1 MKKALILLLVA
12 ALLLTSAAQA
22 SNYFEDCDYYRQHG
36 VHNFKDL
43 YWATHPSCTEVG
55 VMWVECKTCGY
66 TAIAPRD
73 TAPHNY
79 GPWTEIKA
87 ATDNSKGMRSH
98 KCKDCGASA
107 TEEFYPSG
115 TVYPGRNKEAIIELQ
130 EMLAELGLLARVTG
144 EYDKATED
152 ALRTVQKEANFPIT
166 GIGWPQTLAYLQQK
180 LGGNTTAPVAEPTA
194 APQQESVVPAA
205 AAPDEHQF
213 TQQPFCSKMDIS
225 TGVVATVYCAAH
237 QELIE
242 SCEAMLSLAQ
252 TDALRLQALTMYRMM
267 LESDLQLRY
276 AQWHEAAA
284 DETKQLVLSHQ
295 AMSTNYLA
303 MQEMTWKLQYGE
315 TDVRVLENVVN
326 ALKQQCSEVCM
337 MSAQDVT
344 QGY

>member
-152 ALRTVQKEANFPIT
+152 ALRTVQKEANSPHHRHRLAPNAGVLAAKARRQHHCPRCGT
-166 GIGWPQTLAYLQQK
+166 DCRSPAGIR
-180 LGGNTTAPVAEPTA
+180 
-194 APQQESVVPAA
+194 
-205 AAPDEHQF
+205 
-213 TQQPFCSKMDIS
+213 CSGCCY
-225 TGVVATVYCAAH
+225 T
-237 QELIE
+237 
-242 SCEAMLSLAQ
+242 
-252 TDALRLQALTMYRMM
+252 
-267 LESDLQLRY
+267 
-276 AQWHEAAA
+276 
-284 DETKQLVLSHQ
+284 
-295 AMSTNYLA
+295 
-303 MQEMTWKLQYGE
+303 
-315 TDVRVLENVVN
+315 
-326 ALKQQCSEVCM
+326 
-337 MSAQDVT
+337 
-344 QGY
+344 

>member
-1 MKKALILLLVA
+1 
-12 ALLLTSAAQA
+12 
-22 SNYFEDCDYYRQHG
+22 
-36 VHNFKDL
+36 
-43 YWATHPSCTEVG
+43 
-55 VMWVECKTCGY
+55 
-66 TAIAPRD
+66 
-73 TAPHNY
+73 
-79 GPWTEIKA
+79 
-87 ATDNSKGMRSH
+87 
-98 KCKDCGASA
+98 
-107 TEEFYPSG
+107 
-115 TVYPGRNKEAIIELQ
+115 
-130 EMLAELGLLARVTG
+130 
-144 EYDKATED
+144 
-152 ALRTVQKEANFPIT
+152 
-166 GIGWPQTLAYLQQK
+166 
-180 LGGNTTAPVAEPTA
+180 
-194 APQQESVVPAA
+194 
-205 AAPDEHQF
+205 
-213 TQQPFCSKMDIS
+213 MDIS

-242 SCEAMLSLAQ
+242 SCETMLSLAQ

-284 DETKQLVLSHQ
+284 NETKQLVLSHQ